1 MFGIGHVIIN
11 DAGELVGL
19 DRTFCAIMDSSVA
32 AIAGKSVLDVTAPG
46 DRAECAAAIRRLR
59 DTGIPFVITK
69 RFLREDGSL
78 IWVRNS
84 VSVAEG
90 ADGSTTIVATV
101 EPVAEP
107 VVERGPAKLLDAAR
121 FLVGSRRDR
130 REICDTTLFSDP
142 GWDAILSCY
151 IAEAEG
157 RPITASSL
165 VETIGHTPSVVAR
178 WIAAL
183 IQHAIVE
190 VETRN
195 PSPDAEKAFRLTSV
209 THRKLEAY
217 LGKLAFPR

>member
-32 AIAGKSVLDVTAPG
+32 AIVGKNVLDVTAPG

-142 GWDAILSCY
+142 G
-151 IAEAEG
+151 
-157 RPITASSL
+157 
-165 VETIGHTPSVVAR
+165 
-178 WIAAL
+178 
-183 IQHAIVE
+183 
-190 VETRN
+190 
-195 PSPDAEKAFRLTSV
+195 
-209 THRKLEAY
+209 
-217 LGKLAFPR
+217 